1 MQDPMPGAIMTARP
15 EITTT
20 DFANLAAASVHAVL
34 QRHAFTDGVV
44 RHDVWLD
51 NSQFTAEHCHSPADS
66 LQLATVA
73 RRAEEVLSAAPGGRQ

>member
-1 MQDPMPGAIMTARP
+1 MTAGP

-20 DFANLAAASVHAVL
+20 DVDTFTTAGVTAVL
-34 QRHAFTDGVV
+34 QRHACTEGVV

-51 NSQFTAEHCHSPADS
+51 TSQFTADRCDSPPDS

-73 RRAEEVLSAAPGGRQ
+73 RRAEEALSATHGDLR